1 MYTFKNKLYGYT
13 HILTADTDNSYGYCD
28 FTDTQLNNFILKH
41 GENVVEY
48 SLHKVMILISKYN

>member
-1 MYTFKNKLYGYT
+1 MYGYT